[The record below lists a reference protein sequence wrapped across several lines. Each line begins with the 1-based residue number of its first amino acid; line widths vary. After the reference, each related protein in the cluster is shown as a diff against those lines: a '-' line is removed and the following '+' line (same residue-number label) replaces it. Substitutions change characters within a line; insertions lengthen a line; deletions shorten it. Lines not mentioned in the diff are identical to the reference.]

1 MKNRCRK
8 KRGQQT
14 ILCSS
19 LQLLHKLAAF
29 ISQCTHLS
37 MWPFFVA
44 SIRHWLILMQHCL
57 IQFDSAFFNH
67 ELLEETTDQLFK
79 NRNDTKEDRVL
90 TKIGQDDTFPFRPH
104 NSLTQP
110 FFMLALRTLLILAKN
125 GARIILFMASA
136 FISHW
141 TTCQHCWYKDHFF
154 VAGSTSTPISSA
166 AKIDGWI
173 SSSSPRFCSIKI

>member
-14 ILCSS
+14 TLCSS

-57 IQFDSAFFNH
+57 IQFDSAFFLNH

-110 FFMLALRTLLILAKN
+110 FF
-125 GARIILFMASA
+125 
-136 FISHW
+136 H
-141 TTCQHCWYKDHFF
+141 
-154 VAGSTSTPISSA
+154 VSTSHFAHFSKKWSA
-166 AKIDGWI
+166 NYPLHG
-173 SSSSPRFCSIKI
+173 FCLH